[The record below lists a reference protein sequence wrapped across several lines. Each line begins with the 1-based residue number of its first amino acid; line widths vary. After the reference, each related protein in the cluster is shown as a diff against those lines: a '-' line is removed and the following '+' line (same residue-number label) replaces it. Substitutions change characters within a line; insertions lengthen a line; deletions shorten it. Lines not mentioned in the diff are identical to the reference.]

1 MRKRFLVIFTLA
13 VYIAVSIGNSAYA
26 SEINV
31 DARSAIAMDSET
43 RRVLFEKNA
52 NTIMPMASTTKIMT
66 ALVAIKY
73 GNLDKKVTISK
84 KSASIRGST
93 VGYKEGEKI
102 TIRELLYGLLFRS
115 GNDAAIAIAESIGKD
130 VKGFAKI
137 MNEYA
142 FEIGA
147 ENSHFESP
155 HGLDSENHYC
165 TAYDLALITSVA
177 KDNSVFNE
185 IVSTKDVDG
194 AKMGFTR
201 SYRNINKI
209 LYRIKGA
216 NGVKTGYTGKAGKCL
231 VSSVNIEGHDV
242 IFVVLNCTPRWKET
256 EKLYNYV
263 VKNYSYKKVCNK
275 NNIVNKVYGKNKV
288 VLSLNKDI
296 VIPVKNEEKC
306 STKIILPSK
315 VDFKIKN
322 GMYIG
327 KMQFYSG
334 SKRICSYPLKVE
346 TQSKEQ

>member
-1 MRKRFLVIFTLA
+1 MVKKFLITVILTIYSVTF
-13 VYIAVSIGNSAYA
+13 IGNFAYA
-26 SEINV
+26 DEIYV
-31 DARSAIAMDSET
+31 DAKCAIAMDSKT

-52 NTIMPMASTTKIMT
+52 NTIVPMASTTKIMT

-73 GNLDKKVTISK
+73 GNLDRKVIISK
-84 KSASIRGST
+84 KAAAIRGST
-93 VGYKEGEKI
+93 VGYKAGESV
-102 TIRELLYGLLFRS
+102 TIKELLYGLLFRS

-130 VKGFAKI
+130 VNGFAKI

-177 KDNSVFNE
+177 KDNPIFNE
-185 IVSTKDVDG
+185 IVSSKDVDA

-201 SYRNINKI
+201 SYHNINKI

-231 VSSVNIEGHDV
+231 VSSVNIGGHDV

-263 VKNYSYKKVCNK
+263 VKNYSYKKVYSK
-275 NNIVNKVYGKNKV
+275 STIVNKIYGKNRIG
-288 VLSLNKDI
+288 LSANKD
-296 VIPVKNEEKC
+296 VEIPVKNGEQYSKKIVLP
-306 STKIILPSK
+306 TK
-315 VDFKIKN
+315 VNFKIKK
-322 GMYIG
+322 GMNIG
-327 KMQFYSG
+327 KIQFYSG
-334 SKRICSYPLKVE
+334 NKNIYSVPLKVE
-346 TQSKEQ
+346 IQNN